1 MQYQILKDYK
11 MDKVEEINFKIITK
25 SKKDLDLLNL
35 YLSKNKVLCAS
46 LDLYIT
52 QKDVDNFEC
61 KIKKE
66 IKKMIIT
73 FKRNKIDEN

>member
-1 MQYQILKDYK
+1 MSEKDVIINLKI
-11 MDKVEEINFKIITK
+11 VPE

-35 YLSKNKVLCAS
+35 YLVKNKIISAGF
-46 LDLYIT
+46 DLYIT

-66 IKKMIIT
+66 LKKNSNYIYKKHA
-73 FKRNKIDEN
+73 KRKLTNQLK

>member
-1 MQYQILKDYK
+1 MIKD
-11 MDKVEEINFKIITK
+11 EEINFKLVPK

-35 YLSKNKVLCAS
+35 YLVKNKTLYAN

-61 KIKKE
+61 KVKKE
-66 IKKMIIT
+66 IKKIIIT
-73 FKRNKIDEN
+73 FKRNPIDEN

>member
-1 MQYQILKDYK
+1 MSEKDVIINLKI
-11 MDKVEEINFKIITK
+11 VPE

-35 YLSKNKVLCAS
+35 YLVKNKIISAGF
-46 LDLYIT
+46 DLYIT

-66 IKKMIIT
+66 LKKIQIT
-73 FKRNKIDEN
+73 YIRNTQEES